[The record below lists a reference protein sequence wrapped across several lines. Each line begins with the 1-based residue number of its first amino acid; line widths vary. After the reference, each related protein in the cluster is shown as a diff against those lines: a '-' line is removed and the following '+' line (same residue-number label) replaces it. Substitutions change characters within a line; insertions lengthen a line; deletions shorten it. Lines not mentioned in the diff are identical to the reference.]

1 MSIRQYRP
9 RNIAGRRGIRGR
21 NLFLLILAIASIA
34 LQISYPLVHG
44 KLLQQV
50 TIATVYSLA
59 ITMLIHSFFAYGF
72 RFAITLG
79 FVVVIYAFTVEV
91 IGVKTGWPF
100 GTYTYDHSLGAQIFG
115 VPLLVPFA
123 WLMLSYPLLIAACR
137 ASKNWVFIYGG
148 IALAAW
154 DLFLDPQM
162 VSAGRWTWKVVGPHV
177 PYAPEIPLSNTAGW
191 LFAGMGLMAL
201 LHAVLPKERK
211 KGGVSTSIPDFFLA
225 WTLFSGLVGNV
236 FFFHRPGVGIFGALV
251 FGAVLIPYFFSIG
264 FGRPANL

>member
-9 RNIAGRRGIRGR
+9 RSIAGRSGTRSRD
-21 NLFLLILAIASIA
+21 LFLILLTIASIG
-34 LQISYPLVHG
+34 LQITYPLVHN
-44 KLLQQV
+44 KLLQEI
-50 TIATVYSLA
+50 TIATVYCA
-59 ITMLIHSFFAYGF
+59 AVTMLIHSYFAYGF
-72 RFAITLG
+72 RFALTMGI
-79 FVVVIYAFTVEV
+79 VVLIFAFTVEA

-100 GTYTYDHSLGAQIFG
+100 GKYSYDHSLGKQIFG
-115 VPLLVPFA
+115 VPILVPFA
-123 WLMLSYPLLIAACR
+123 WVMLTYPLLIAAR
-137 ASKNWVFIYGG
+137 RVTKNWVFIYGG
-148 IALAAW
+148 IGLAAW

-201 LHAVLPKERK
+201 LHAWLPKDRR
-211 KGGVSTSIPDFFLA
+211 KGGATTSIPDFFLA
-225 WTLFSGLVGNV
+225 WTLFAGLIGNV
-236 FFFHRPGVGIFGALV
+236 FFFHRPGVGVFGAIV

>member
-9 RNIAGRRGIRGR
+9 RNIAGRSGIRGR
-21 NLFLLILAIASIA
+21 NLFLLILTIASIG
-34 LQISYPLVHG
+34 LQITYPLVHN
-44 KLLQQV
+44 KLLQEV
-50 TIATVYSLA
+50 TIATVYCA
-59 ITMLIHSFFAYGF
+59 AFTMIFHSYFSYGF
-72 RFAITLG
+72 RFALTLT
-79 FVVVIYAFTVEV
+79 VVVLLYAFTVEA

-100 GTYTYDHSLGAQIFG
+100 GEYSYDHSLGTQLFG
-115 VPLLVPFA
+115 VPLLVPLA
-123 WLMLSYPLLIAACR
+123 WLMLTYPLLIAAR
-137 ASKNWVFIYGG
+137 RVSKNWVFIYGG

-177 PYAPEIPLSNTAGW
+177 PFAPAIPLSNTAGW

-201 LHAVLPKERK
+201 LHAWLPKERK
-211 KGGVSTSIPDFFLA
+211 KGGSNTSIPDFFLA

-236 FFFHRPGVGIFGALV
+236 FFFHRPGVGVFGALV
-251 FGAVLIPYFFSIG
+251 FGAVLVPYFFSIG